1 MFGQNRGIETGL
13 HQAITEIEKGVL
25 NGNFTLEV
33 FVDVSSTFDKLSFK
47 GAREAMKAKGWY
59 QQYLENRI
67 STIKLKGSIKEY
79 EIRSGTPQGDILCV
93 ILWNIGF
100 DWLLKKL
107 GKKIK
112 VFVFTEDGS
121 LII

>member
-67 STIKLKGSIKEY
+67 STIKEY

-107 GKKIK
+107 GKRFK

>member
-25 NGNFTLEV
+25 NGNFTLEF
-33 FVDVSSTFDKLSFK
+33 FVDVSSKFDTLSFK

-67 STIKLKGSIKEY
+67 STIKEY

-107 GKKIK
+107 GKKIQSVCIYRGWEPNYLGK
-112 VFVFTEDGS
+112 MV
-121 LII
+121 